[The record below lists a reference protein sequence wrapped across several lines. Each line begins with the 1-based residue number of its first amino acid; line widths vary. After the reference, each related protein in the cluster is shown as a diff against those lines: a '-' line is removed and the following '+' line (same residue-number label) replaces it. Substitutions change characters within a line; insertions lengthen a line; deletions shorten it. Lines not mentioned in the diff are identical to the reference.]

1 MKNIYKALL
10 AEQQADGTIPH
21 HPYHKWRGANW
32 VLLQLAELG
41 YPPGGRELIP
51 LRNQVYEWLLSERH
65 LKSVKTIA
73 DKPRRCGSQEGNAI
87 FSTLTLGISDQRVE
101 QLISN
106 LVKWQWPDGGWN
118 CDKKPSAHTSSFHE
132 TLPPFRAL
140 ALHARITACKTSRR
154 AAEKAAELFLSRKLF
169 LRKKD
174 DTVMDPG
181 FTRLAYPAYW
191 HYNILAGLKAMA
203 EAGLINDPRCRPA
216 LDLLESKR
224 LPDGGWPAE
233 VKFYRF
239 SEETAN
245 GTTPVNWG
253 GTSRI
258 KSNPYVTADA
268 LFVLR
273 SAGRV

>member
-1 MKNIYKALL
+1 MKDIFKTLL
-10 AEQQADGTIPH
+10 AEQQTDGTIPH
-21 HPYHKWRGANW
+21 HPYSKWKGAHW

-41 YPPGGRELIP
+41 YHPVGRELIP

-65 LKSVKTIA
+65 LKSVKVINDRA
-73 DKPRRCGSQEGNAI
+73 RRCGSQEGNAI

-154 AAEKAAELFLSRKLF
+154 AAEKAAELFLSRKMF

-174 DTVMDPG
+174 DLVMDPG

-203 EAGLINDPRCRPA
+203 EAGLINDPRCRTA

-233 VKFYRF
+233 IKYYRF
-239 SEETAN
+239 SRETAN
-245 GTTPVNWG
+245 GTTGIDWG
-253 GTSRI
+253 GTNRT

-268 LFVLR
+268 RLVLR
-273 SAGRV
+273 AAGRI

>member
-21 HPYHKWRGANW
+21 HPYHKWRGAHW
-32 VLLQLAELG
+32 VLLQLADLG
-41 YPPGGRELIP
+41 YPAGSRELIP
-51 LRNQVYEWLLSERH
+51 LRKQVYEWLLSERH
-65 LKSVKTIA
+65 LKSVKIIN
-73 DKPRRCGSQEGNAI
+73 DKARRCGSQEGNAI

-174 DTVMDPG
+174 DLVMDPG

-191 HYNILAGLKAMA
+191 HYNILSGLKAMA
-203 EAGLINDPRCRPA
+203 EAGLINDPRCRTA

-239 SEETAN
+239 SRETSR
-245 GTTPVNWG
+245 GTTGIDWG

-268 LFVLR
+268 IFVLR
-273 SAGRV
+273 SAGRI

>member
-1 MKNIYKALL
+1 MKNIFKTLL
-10 AEQQADGTIPH
+10 SEQQKDGTIPH
-21 HPYHKWRGANW
+21 HPYSKWKGAHW
-32 VLLQLAELG
+32 VLLQLADLG

-51 LRNQVYEWLLSERH
+51 LRNQVYEWLLSESH
-65 LKSVKTIA
+65 LKSVKIIN
-73 DKPRRCGSQEGNAI
+73 DKARRCGSQEGNAI

-132 TLPPFRAL
+132 ALPPFRAL

-154 AAEKAAELFLSRKLF
+154 AAEKAAELFLSREMF

-174 DTVMDPG
+174 GKVMDPG
-181 FTRLAYPAYW
+181 FKKLAYPAYW

-203 EAGLINDPRCRPA
+203 EVGLINDPRCRPA

-233 VKFYRF
+233 VKYYRV
-239 SEETAN
+239 SGEEAN
-245 GTTPVNWG
+245 GTTLVDWG
-253 GTSRI
+253 GASKI

-268 LFVLR
+268 RLVLR
-273 SAGRV
+273 SAGRI

>member
-1 MKNIYKALL
+1 MKYIFKALL
-10 AEQQADGTIPH
+10 SEQQPDGTIPH
-21 HPYHKWRGANW
+21 QPYHKWKGAHW

-41 YPPGGRELIP
+41 YPPGYRELIP

-65 LKSVKTIA
+65 LKSVRIIN
-73 DKPRRCGSQEGNAI
+73 DKARRCGSQEGNAI

-154 AAEKAAELFLSRKLF
+154 AAEKAAELFLSRKMF

-174 DTVMDPG
+174 DLVMDPG

-233 VKFYRF
+233 VKFYRV
-239 SEETAN
+239 SGKEAN
-245 GTTPVNWG
+245 GTTLVDWG
-253 GTSRI
+253 GTSKI

-268 LFVLR
+268 RLVLKA
-273 SAGRV
+273 AGRI